1 MLNAVWKRIIRQHEL
16 PSSKISL
23 NQQFLKWQHCQD
35 SPSAF
40 NVFSSG
46 QPRTR
51 RFSASFSPGHNAGGP
66 APRLT
71 PRVSQL
77 RQEECVDLVGR
88 EAAQERELHST
99 MQMSQSWED
108 LTLVPS
114 PTGAACK
121 TGGDQTDGSRKV
133 MNRVMEPIHL
143 TLPLCSP
150 MCSSPSPTRSGLG
163 RQCFS
168 PGMHHV
174 WKSGL
179 SPSPTRK
186 AFATRRS
193 QSPIAMR
200 QSSLGPVKRKFDLEE
215 EKADQYISPP
225 TKRPNCFGSD
235 RGGLLMAHNNMLDTA
250 SSPLPGSLS
259 SVGTPESLSSAD
271 SPGFTFRPLDSPSPG
286 RPIISSS
293 DEPMQEEIP
302 KQDQI
307 MTSVEASIS

>member
-1 MLNAVWKRIIRQHEL
+1 MEIHLL
-16 PSSKISL
+16 LLMSS
-23 NQQFLKWQHCQD
+23 QVD
-35 SPSAF
+35 SRGPEGS
-40 NVFSSG
+40 VPVSVRDTM
-46 QPRTR
+46 Q
-51 RFSASFSPGHNAGGP
+51 GP

-235 RGGLLMAHNNMLDTA
+235 RGGLLMAQNNMLDTA

-259 SVGTPESLSSAD
+259 SGGTPESLSSAD

-307 MTSVEASIS
+307 MTSVEASENKVLGMSMQVRNFQATCTCLNRQLFAAATTYR